1 MKKLLQRYLFFIL
14 GLSIN
19 SFGIAFVTKSAMGTS
34 QISSIPYVLSLQFDN
49 LSFGMTTF
57 LMNMVYIILQ
67 ILILKKD
74 FSPIQFLQIPVNLV
88 FSSFIDLGMWALSWF
103 SPETLITRIIS
114 LFIGCIILALGISI
128 EVAPDVIMV
137 PGEGIV
143 KAISQAKHADFGKI
157 KVIFD
162 VTLIIIASLL
172 SFIFFHK
179 LNGVGIGT
187 VISALTVGKFV
198 SIINHHVTLIH
209 KIHRLSTAK

>member
-1 MKKLLQRYLFFIL
+1 MLQK
-14 GLSIN
+14 G
-19 SFGIAFVTKSAMGTS
+19 
-34 QISSIPYVLSLQFDN
+34 
-49 LSFGMTTF
+49 
-57 LMNMVYIILQ
+57 
-67 ILILKKD
+67 
-74 FSPIQFLQIPVNLV
+74 
-88 FSSFIDLGMWALSWF
+88 W
-103 SPETLITRIIS
+103 
-114 LFIGCIILALGISI
+114 IILAFGLSI

-143 KAISQAKHADFGKI
+143 QAISQANHADFGKI
-157 KVIFD
+157 NVIFD